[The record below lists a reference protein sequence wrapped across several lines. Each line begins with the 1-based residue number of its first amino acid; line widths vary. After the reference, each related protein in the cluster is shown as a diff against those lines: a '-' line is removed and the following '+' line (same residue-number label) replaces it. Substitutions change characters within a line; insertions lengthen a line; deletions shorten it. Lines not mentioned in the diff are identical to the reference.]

1 MNISFENNS
10 SYDLH
15 INLRTKQ
22 KESQHKGDIRKGES
36 VSFGITFSGEAVI
49 FVPVD
54 RDEFHKLNDH
64 IEKIIFSNLD
74 NNQIIKK
81 MDSIKPEFFSFY
93 HGTRT
98 YTVEITDELLFQ
110 E

>member
-1 MNISFENNS
+1 MNITFENNS

-15 INLRTKQ
+15 VNLRTRQ
-22 KESQHKGDIRKGES
+22 KESQYRGDIRKGES

-49 FVPVD
+49 VIPVD
-54 RDEFHKLNDH
+54 RAEFHKLNDH
-64 IEKIIFSNLD
+64 IEKVVLSNLD
-74 NNQIIKK
+74 NYQIIKE

-98 YTVEITDELLFQ
+98 YTVKITDDLLF
-110 E
+110 